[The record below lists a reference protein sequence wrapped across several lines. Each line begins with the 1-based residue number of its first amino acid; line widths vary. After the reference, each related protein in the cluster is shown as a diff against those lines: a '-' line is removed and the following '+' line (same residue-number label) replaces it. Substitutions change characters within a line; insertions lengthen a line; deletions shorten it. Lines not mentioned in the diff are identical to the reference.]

1 MILQTNFP
9 NAQASSSVAVGVA
22 ANVAVVVGAAVSF
35 AVAFHSDARQQHDY
49 PNQSVGSV
57 ECLF

>member
-22 ANVAVVVGAAVSF
+22 ADVAVVVGAAVSF
-35 AVAFHSDARQQHDY
+35 AVAFHSDARQQHD
-49 PNQSVGSV
+49 
-57 ECLF
+57 

>member
-22 ANVAVVVGAAVSF
+22 IDVAVSF